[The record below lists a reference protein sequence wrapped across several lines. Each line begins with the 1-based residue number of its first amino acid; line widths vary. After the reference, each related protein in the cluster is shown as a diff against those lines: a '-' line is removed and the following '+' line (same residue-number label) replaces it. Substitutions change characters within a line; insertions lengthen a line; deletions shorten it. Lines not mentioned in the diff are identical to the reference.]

1 MTKLATVFNASF
13 TGLTESEITASLISA
28 AEISTGDRV
37 GLVSVIC
44 GFLIQT
50 LGETKSS
57 DAHVL
62 GTSNLLRHPE
72 YQDIEKA
79 QRLLNYLSDGS
90 SMQNLPTP
98 ERGSDIKITIG
109 PENLAEELRDSSVIV
124 AKYDAGNNMQ
134 GIIGVVGP
142 TRMDYSSVAAR
153 LSYIADGISKM
164 LKNASPEQQQRMQH
178 QLQTRQDIPAAL
190 LPHDFFDFK

>member
-1 MTKLATVFNASF
+1 M
-13 TGLTESEITASLISA
+13 
-28 AEISTGDRV
+28 
-37 GLVSVIC
+37 
-44 GFLIQT
+44 
-50 LGETKSS
+50 
-57 DAHVL
+57 
-62 GTSNLLRHPE
+62 RHPE

-98 ERGSDIKITIG
+98 EKGSDIKITIG
-109 PENLAEELRDSSVIV
+109 PENLAEELKDSSVIV

-178 QLQTRQDIPAAL
+178 QLQARQDIPTAL